1 MASQPR
7 RSRSTIQ
14 RLWLLPF
21 LLSLLL
27 AIFLLPSGTFAAS
40 PSVSIS
46 RFPHLPSKI
55 TYFPDSPVCLY
66 HDATTLTVHISL
78 DEGKSFTPISS
89 PSSHGKAS
97 ILVPHPY
104 DPKTAFILSR
114 ETTHWRT
121 SDRGKTWQEFLTP
134 HPPATRAGAPME
146 FHADP
151 KHWDWVIFTGK
162 KCSMWTPWG
171 GRICHDE
178 AYYTKDGFAT
188 NPDRLLEFVM
198 HCNWAKATPEMETVP
213 EAMERIFCIA
223 WEDAREERR
232 SVLVSK
238 WGKRDGGPASGATRL
253 FQSDDFFKSKKMVE
267 LDMGRNAKQFAGL
280 GPSKRFLVTAL
291 RDSQG
296 SSSKAGTE
304 MALFV
309 TRDGVKW
316 DKAKFPHGS
325 ELRENAYTVV
335 DSTDH
340 SIMIDVVDSIYDNTG
355 VLFTSDSTGTQFV
368 ESLRGTRRTPTG
380 LVDFEHLV
388 KIDGVGIANTQ
399 DNDGEGQVRTV
410 ITFDDGS
417 SWHTIPPPTVDSEGK
432 KIDCDPK
439 DTKNCALHLWS
450 VSGKTNVGKLFSSI
464 APGFVMGVG
473 TVGKGLK
480 NYDECDTFL
489 SVDAGRT
496 WRMVSKDAHK
506 FEFGDQGSV
515 LVIVD
520 DEDVTDHVSYS
531 SDFGKSWQKLNLGL
545 KMRAKV
551 LTTIPDSTSL
561 KFLLV
566 GSQTRTQAGGKD
578 RNVAIFLDFATMKK
592 RKCGEGDM
600 EKWYAQAKE
609 EGSCLMGHKQW
620 YKRRKADSDC
630 FVMDKFHDPEG
641 KEDVCACR
649 DEDYE
654 CDFGFAR
661 DSKGEC
667 VPTGNE
673 HIPEGACV
681 DPNDTY
687 LASSGYRKV
696 PGNTCDPSKGVRK
709 DEKTS
714 KSCSGKNLPQAGKI
728 LHKSFTFPSTVADK
742 MYFPDSSSVLVQLA
756 DGTVWHSL
764 NDGYSWKQLVSDGA
778 PSSPE
783 DRFLTMA
790 LHAYDNKRGYLVTAG
805 QRVYYTT
812 NQGASWEWFTAPLP
826 ANGLGAAILDFH
838 PDKSDWLI
846 WTGSRDCTFSIGKDC
861 HAEAWYSD
869 SNGRKW
875 EKVETYVRTC
885 SWGRD
890 KKLKMD
896 PRTIFCESYTDK
908 QGNQREFTA
917 SNRLQLIRGNE
928 FYRKKTRVF
937 DAIVGFAVF
946 QQYLVVAEYVTSGTS
961 PSLRLQVSLNGRDFA
976 EIHFPP
982 GMELGTRAYTV
993 LDSVTD
999 AIFLHFT
1006 THSETG
1012 SEWGT
1017 LLKSNSNGTF
1027 YAQSLDFVNR
1037 NEKGFVD
1044 FEKMLGLDGVAIVNV
1059 VNNPD
1064 DASVSRHKDLVTRI
1078 THNDGGRWK
1087 ALVPPAR
1094 DVYGQPYEC
1103 NQVGCDLHLHGFT
1116 ERDDPKDTYSS
1127 PSAVGLMMGVGNVG
1141 RKLAPYRDSDT
1152 FLTRDGGFTW
1162 EEVHKD
1168 AHKWEFG
1175 DQGSII
1181 VLVNDEQATDTV
1193 LYSLNEG
1200 VTWESYSFG
1209 EKMRISQILTVPED
1223 THRRFI
1229 LLGIP
1234 SGSATKTVAIYLD
1247 FSALESRKCVLD
1259 SAHPEKD
1266 DFELWSPSEERAE
1279 QCLFGR
1285 QTYYYRRKRRADCYV
1300 GEKIIQPHSVTRNCA
1315 CTEADFECEFNH
1327 YRDATGKCV
1336 LYPGVSPLSTDEAGQ
1351 CWAADNDGYWYE
1363 RTNVRKIPYSTCTG
1377 GVRPDRGT
1385 KHVCPNNLAGHGL
1398 FWWATLILCP
1408 FCLAGLVG
1416 YWWVQKANRTGT
1428 LGTGR
1433 IRLPDSSNRLYRAD
1447 SELAQNLASV
1457 PRFVLGLA
1465 SAAFARVSEVA
1476 GELPFL
1482 RGRLGRSRGSYGGYR
1497 QVYADEDASMLP
1509 DFEEDELDR

>member
-1 MASQPR
+1 MAAAALR
-7 RSRSTIQ
+7 RSVRQ
-14 RLWLLPF
+14 LARLT
-21 LLSLLL
+21 L
-27 AIFLLPSGTFAAS
+27 AIFLCTLLLLPSLTSAAE
-40 PSVSIS
+40 PGVKVS
-46 RFPHLPSKI
+46 RFAHLPSKI
-55 TYFPDSPVCLY
+55 SYFDDSTVVLY
-66 HDATTLTVHISL
+66 HDATAGIVYRSE
-78 DEGKSFTPISS
+78 DEGKSWSPVSGSS
-89 PSSHGKAS
+89 AGKAAM
-97 ILVPHPY
+97 LVPHPY
-104 DPKTAFILSR
+104 DKKQAFILSR
-114 ETTHWRT
+114 ETVHWR
-121 SDRGKTWQEFLTP
+121 SIDRGKTWQEFLTP
-134 HPPATRAGAPME
+134 EPPATRAGPPME
-146 FHADP
+146 FHADE
-151 KHWDWVIFTGK
+151 KHWDWIIFTGK

-178 AYYTKDGFAT
+178 AYYTTNAFAT
-188 NPDRLLEFVM
+188 NPARLLEFVM
-198 HCNWAKATPEMETVP
+198 HCNWAKATPEMETSP
-213 EAMERIFCIA
+213 DALKRIFCIA
-223 WEDAREERR
+223 WEDAQEQ
-232 SVLVSK
+232 
-238 WGKRDGGPASGATRL
+238 KRASLAGGTSSSTRL

-316 DKAKFPHGS
+316 EKAKFPHGS

-335 DSTDH
+335 DSTSH
-340 SIMIDVVDSIYDNTG
+340 SIMVDVVDSIYDNTG
-355 VLFTSDSTGTQFV
+355 VLFTSDSTGTQFI
-368 ESLRGTRRTPTG
+368 ESLRGTRRTPQG

-388 KIDGVGIANTQ
+388 KIDGVGIANVQTE
-399 DNDGEGQVRTV
+399 GEGDVRSM

-417 SWHTIPPPTVDSEGK
+417 SWQTLKPPTQDDKGK
-432 KIDCDPK
+432 RIECDPSN
-439 DTKNCALHLWS
+439 TKSCALHLWS
-450 VSGKTNVGKLFSSI
+450 VSGKTNVGKLFSSV

-473 TVGKGLK
+473 SIGKGLK
-480 NYDECDTFL
+480 EYDECDTFL
-489 SVDAGRT
+489 SADAGRT
-496 WRMVSKDAHK
+496 WSMVSRDAHK

-515 LVIVD
+515 LVMVD

-531 SDFGKSWQKLNLGL
+531 TNFGRSWNKLNLGV

-566 GSQTRTQAGGKD
+566 GSQTRSQAGSND
-578 RNVAIFLDFATMKK
+578 RNVAVFLDFAEMKK
-592 RKCGEGDM
+592 RKCTERDM
-600 EKWYAQAKE
+600 EKWYVQAAA

-620 YKRRKADSDC
+620 YKRRKPDADC
-630 FVMDKFHDPEG
+630 FIQDKFHDPEG
-641 KEDVCACR
+641 KEDPCPCTDA
-649 DEDYE
+649 DYE

-661 DSKGEC
+661 DTQGSC

-681 DPNDTY
+681 KPDDTY
-687 LASSGYRKV
+687 LGSSGYRKV
-696 PGNTCDPSKGVRK
+696 PGNTCDASKGIRK
-709 DEKTS
+709 DEKTQ
-714 KSCSGKNLPQAGKI
+714 KSCSGKNVPQKGKV
-728 LHKSFTFPSTVADK
+728 LHTSFTFPSLVVDK
-742 MYFPDSSSVLVQLA
+742 MYFPESSSVLVQLA
-756 DGTVWHSL
+756 DSSVFQSL
-764 NDGYSWKQLVSDGA
+764 NDGFSWKQLAADG
-778 PSSPE
+778 SSASGE
-783 DRFLTMA
+783 DRFLAMA
-790 LHAYDNKRGYLVTAG
+790 LHAYDPKRGYLVTAG

-812 NQGASWEWFTAPLP
+812 DQGASWNWFTAPLP
-826 ANGLGAAILDFH
+826 ANGLGIGILDFH

-846 WTGSRDCTFSIGKDC
+846 WTGSRDCTFSTAKDC

-869 SNGRKW
+869 SNGAKW
-875 EKVETYVRTC
+875 DKVDTYVRTC
-885 SWGRD
+885 SWARD

-896 PRTIFCESYTDK
+896 PRTIFCESYQDK
-908 QGNQREFTA
+908 QGNQRDFTA
-917 SNRLQLIRGNE
+917 ANRLQLIRGDD
-928 FYRKKTRVF
+928 FYRKRTRVF

-946 QQYLVVAEYVTSGTS
+946 EQYLVVAEYVTTTS
-961 PSLRLQVSLNGRDFA
+961 APTLKLQVSLNGRDFA

-1006 THSETG
+1006 THAEKG

-1037 NEKGFVD
+1037 NEQGFVD

-1064 DASVSRHKDLVTRI
+1064 DASVSRQKDLVTRI

-1087 ALVPPAR
+1087 SLVPPSR

-1116 ERDDPKDTYSS
+1116 ERDDPRDTYSS

-1200 VTWESYSFG
+1200 VSWDSYAFG

-1229 LLGIP
+1229 LLGTP
-1234 SGSATKTVAIYLD
+1234 SGSATKNVAVYLD
-1247 FSALESRKCVLD
+1247 FSALESRKCVLNV
-1259 SAHPEKD
+1259 AKPEVD

-1300 GEKIIQPHSVTRNCA
+1300 GEKIVQPHSVSRNCS

-1327 YRDATGKCV
+1327 FRDASGKCV
-1336 LYPGVSPLSTDEAGQ
+1336 LYPGVSPLSTDEASQ
-1351 CWAADNDGYWYE
+1351 CWAADSDGYWYE
-1363 RTNVRKIPYSTCTG
+1363 RTNVRKIPYSSCTG
-1377 GVRPDRGT
+1377 GSRPDRGT
-1385 KHVCPNNLAGHGL
+1385 KHVCSNNLAGHGFL
-1398 FWWATLILCP
+1398 WWATVIVCP
-1408 FCLAGLVG
+1408 FGLAGLVG
-1416 YWWVQKANRTGT
+1416 YWWAKKQSSRTG

-1433 IRLPDSSNRLYRAD
+1433 IRLPDSSTRLYGPD

-1457 PRFVLGLA
+1457 PRFVVGALSAGLA
-1465 SAAFARVSEVA
+1465 RLREVA
-1476 GELPFL
+1476 SDRVPFV
-1482 RGRLGRSRGSYGGYR
+1482 RNRLNRSRGAYGGYR
-1497 QVYADEDASMLP
+1497 HLSTDEDAAMLP
-1509 DFEEDELDR
+1509 DFEEDEFER